1 MKQIRTEKR
10 LLLLAFLIL
19 PFLNGGMMTAQN
31 RYSGGS
37 GTNTDPYLIATVAD
51 LNQLA
56 ADCNSEATYDDW
68 INAEYRLF
76 FKMTADIDFSAQP
89 VVDGS
94 NFTPIGHSGPLGD
107 QDVTIFPANFDGDGH
122 TISGIIVN
130 RNAEDNGIFG
140 AIGRSAT
147 VKNITVAASSF
158 TGSNWTGAIV
168 GTNAGAVL
176 ENCHVKADVNVSPVA
191 DNVIGVG
198 GVLGRLHGSQL
209 YNAYVQGC
217 TSAATVGDGGK
228 SGILYV
234 GGVTGYISSNND
246 RFRQCFSCATINVA
260 EPATTHAGSLVGYR
274 NIYNGQKLGYVEK
287 CFYAV
292 EGKDVGGT
300 DGEET
305 LDMLKTAPV
314 AEFNDE
320 AGAKTRVYTAFNG
333 VPSLTLYQW
342 GAVYSGQH
350 YLYGILDPFPLYE
363 GELGTSSKNPYTIRT
378 AEDLR
383 KLSEAVNYRRDY
395 YKKYF
400 RIDAD
405 IDLGGG
411 ESTNFEPIGRKDM
424 PFNGTIYGNDHT
436 VSGMVILRS
445 GQQDSDGYAGL
456 VGMGGRYCYVYDLTL
471 TNSRITGHHNTGAIC
486 GYGYYTF
493 HVKNC
498 HVGAD
503 VTVKG
508 LPGAIGIG
516 GIVGKLEGVI
526 EGCTS
531 AATVDG
537 TAEGCSRIG
546 GVAGSMDEFEI
557 NHCLATGPVLGGNDQ
572 HVGAILGW
580 AGSNMKY
587 AINFYA
593 EECQARGIDGS
604 EIVNACLYTNAD
616 ANPSISIGKQKAT
629 YKSVQSQKVYIT
641 AYEHALLYQG
651 KYYYTT
657 RPPLGHFPLYAG
669 DMGTEEKPFLIK
681 TTEDMSLFTYD
692 VTAGCSFQNMHL
704 SLDADLNFGGG
715 NATNLKGAG
724 NKDFAFQG
732 TFNGQG
738 HTLSGIY
745 MKESFKDYT
754 NARYLS
760 LFGHLGEGALVR
772 DLIVADS
779 YFSGELYVA
788 PIAGTVDEGATIRNC
803 HVLDNVTVDKHY
815 DKSRKAQY
823 TAGLAGY
830 SLGNIEGC
838 TSAAKLYMSNYSGG
852 ITGYQSGGSVKDC
865 LYLGQFTS
873 EDKDAPAGAL
883 IGWVEAN
890 EGILLSS
897 LANNY
902 YYGEPNVGGLGG
914 FNNNRGKEALR
925 RDATGTRKAEQTS
938 QVPEGLGQLV
948 KAYDT
953 KGAISAI
960 TAYEDGLLYQG
971 HYYHSTRPATYFP
984 LYEGEDG
991 SAEKPFHIKS
1001 MADWEKFVSDVDF
1014 TITFQDKHLALDTD
1028 LDFGGEVNTFKPVSN
1043 YWGYRFLGTFDG
1055 QGHTLSGINMAYEEY
1070 TQRYYTS
1077 VFGYLNGP
1085 VTIKNLTVADS
1096 RFDGQECVAPL
1107 VGWADYDLGNVTI
1120 SNCHVADNVVVVN
1133 TKSQSS
1139 YAMAGLIGRAY
1150 HATISGC
1157 TTAAHVELG
1166 SASGGIAGQISD
1178 ATLRHNLFL
1187 GDLTINKYTEESGR
1201 KQQGAIAGYLS
1212 NSSINMCYYLPGS
1225 PVKAC
1230 ANNDL
1235 ALAKEACALGQVPP
1249 TLDTEHPAA
1258 VYKSYEGAPGM
1269 TVYGD
1274 PEHNTMSGIAYDGL
1288 FYCHSSLATLLKTIA
1303 NKTNVD
1309 FDNLADANL
1318 NHGLVDD
1325 IFYQLDNNDG
1335 SGYDNAE
1342 KTIVIAKA
1350 TTAEALC
1357 LDDPE
1362 SEVKTGS
1369 FTGLM
1374 FRVPA
1379 GIGRIT
1385 ISTRTKGNMKLA
1397 VKVGRHWPYIVAAD
1411 EKGDVVVNYDETVEA
1426 MVYVCGY
1433 SDEVNATRAKEP
1445 AAANCVSIY
1454 GITIEPVG
1462 DVARGTQ
1469 TLELAEGWNWIGSR
1483 LRESAAIDLVAEK
1496 ATNIVGKDGDY
1507 EVTQWGNYGTLK
1519 AIEPGKA
1526 YKVKAP
1532 AAATVT
1538 LPEAPVYSFGA
1549 DLPLYSGWNWVAY
1562 PGNSNAALTDV
1573 VTNPTEGDCITG
1585 LTEGFAVYSDG
1596 QWKGTLNCLQ
1606 TSHGYLYKTTGNKS
1620 LHIEFITPGEP
1631 VEAFADTVST
1641 ARKYPS
1647 TMNIVAEIL
1656 QHNNKPLAEEGY
1668 RLLAYSSEGELRGV
1682 SYLIDKKHFITI
1694 HGDSYDNFNFAVENQ
1709 LTGET
1714 YPVTETMEFQ
1724 STLEGS
1730 IDEPYI
1736 FNLESTV
1743 TGISDLKTVG
1753 HAQSAAVYDL
1763 QGRRVTNSTR
1773 QSGLLIVN
1781 EGGTT
1786 KKMIRK

>member
-1 MKQIRTEKR
+1 MNKIRTEKR
-10 LLLLAFLIL
+10 LLFLAFLIL
-19 PFLNGGMMTAQN
+19 PLLSSGEMQAQN

-37 GTNTDPYLIATVAD
+37 GTITNPYLIATAAD
-51 LNQLA
+51 LIQLS
-56 ADCNSEATYDDW
+56 ADCNSEVTYDDW
-68 INAEYRLF
+68 CNANYSLY
-76 FKMTADIDFSAQP
+76 FKMTADIDFSGQP

-107 QDVTIFPANFDGDGH
+107 QDLTIFPANFDGDGH
-122 TISGIIVN
+122 TISGVKVN
-130 RNAEDNGIFG
+130 RSAEDNGIFG

-147 VKNITVAASSF
+147 VKNITVAASTF
-158 TGSNWTGAIV
+158 IGGSWTGAVV
-168 GTNAGAVL
+168 GTNAGAIL
-176 ENCHVKADVNVSPVA
+176 ENCHVKADVNVSPA
-191 DNVIGVG
+191 ANNAIGIG

-260 EPATTHAGSLVGYR
+260 EPTTTHAGSLVGYR
-274 NIYNGQKLGYVEK
+274 NIYSGQKLGYVEK

-292 EGKDVGGT
+292 QGEDVGGS

-305 LDMLKTAPV
+305 IDMLKTVPV

-320 AGAKTRVYTAFNG
+320 AGAKVIEYTTFNG
-333 VPSLTLYQW
+333 MPSLAIYQW
-342 GAVYSGQH
+342 GAIYSGQH
-350 YLYGILDPFPLYE
+350 YLYGIPDPFPLYE
-363 GELGTSSKNPYTIRT
+363 GEVGYYNNPYTIRT

-395 YKKYF
+395 NKKYF

-411 ESTNFEPIGRKDM
+411 ETTNFKPIGTKDM
-424 PFNGTIYGNDHT
+424 PFNGVIYGNDHT
-436 VSGMVILRS
+436 ISGMVILRS
-445 GQQDSDGYAGL
+445 GQQDSDGYVGL
-456 VGMGGRYCYVYDLTL
+456 VGMAGRYCYVYDLTL
-471 TNSRITGHHNTGAIC
+471 TNSRFTGHHNTGAIC

-516 GIVGKLEGVI
+516 GIVGRLEGVI

-546 GVAGSMDEFEI
+546 GLAGSMDENEI
-557 NHCLATGPVLGGNDQ
+557 NHCLAIGQVLGGNNQ

-580 AGSNMKY
+580 AGTNMKY
-587 AINFYA
+587 TTNFYA
-593 EECQARGIDGS
+593 TECQARGVDGS
-604 EIVNACLYTNAD
+604 EIVNARLYTNAD
-616 ANPSISIGKQKAT
+616 ANPSISVGSLKAT
-629 YKSVQSQKVYIT
+629 YKSVQNKKVYIT
-641 AYEHALLYQG
+641 AYENAILYQG
-651 KYYYTT
+651 KYYYST

-669 DMGTEEKPFLIK
+669 DKGTEEKPFLIK
-681 TTEDMSLFTYD
+681 TKEDMSLFTYD

-715 NATNLKGAG
+715 NATNFKGAG

-738 HTLSGIY
+738 HTISGIY
-745 MKESFKDYT
+745 IKEIFKDWT

-760 LFGHLGEGALVR
+760 IFGHLGEGALVR

-779 YFSGELYVA
+779 YFSGELWVA

-803 HVLDNVTVDKHY
+803 HVLGNVTVDKHY
-815 DKSRKAQY
+815 GTSRKAQY

-838 TSAAKLYMSNYSGG
+838 ISAAKLYMSNYSGG
-852 ITGYQSGGSVKDC
+852 ITGYQCGGSVKDC
-865 LYLGQFTS
+865 LFLGQFTS
-873 EDKDAPAGAL
+873 SDKDAPAGAL

-890 EGILLSS
+890 EGVLQSS

-902 YYGEPNVGGLGG
+902 YYGEPTIGGLGG
-914 FNNNRGKEALR
+914 FNENSGKEALR
-925 RDATGTRKAEQTS
+925 RDASGTRKAEQTS
-938 QVPEGLGQLV
+938 QAPEGLGQQV
-948 KAYDT
+948 KAYDS
-953 KGAISAI
+953 KGSISVI
-960 TAYEDGLLYQG
+960 TAFEDGLLYQG

-1001 MADWEKFVSDVDF
+1001 MSDWEKFVSDVDF
-1014 TITFQDKHLALDTD
+1014 TVTFQDKHLALDID
-1028 LDFGGEVNTFKPVSN
+1028 LDFGGAVNAFKPVSS
-1043 YWGYRFLGTFDG
+1043 YWGYRFLGSFDG
-1055 QGHTLSGINMAYEEY
+1055 QGHTLSGINICGEEF
-1070 TQRYYTS
+1070 TQRAYTS

-1096 RFDGQECVAPL
+1096 RFDGQECVAPI
-1107 VGWADYDLGNVTI
+1107 VGWADYSMGNVTI
-1120 SNCHVADNVVVVN
+1120 SNCHVADNVVVIN
-1133 TKSQSS
+1133 TKSQGSN
-1139 YAMAGLIGRAY
+1139 AMAGLIGRAY
-1150 HATISGC
+1150 YATISGC

-1166 SASGGIAGQISD
+1166 SSSGGIAGQISD

-1187 GDLTINKYTEESGR
+1187 GDLTIDEYAEESAKR
-1201 KQQGAIAGYLS
+1201 QQGAIAGYHD
-1212 NSSINMCYYLPGS
+1212 NSTLYMCYYLPGS

-1235 ALAKEACALGQVPP
+1235 AQAKEACALGQLPP
-1249 TLDTEHPAA
+1249 TLDKDHPTAI
-1258 VYKSYEGAPGM
+1258 YKSFEGAPGM
-1269 TVYGD
+1269 TVYGA
-1274 PEHNTMSGIAYDGL
+1274 PEVNAMSGIAYDGL
-1288 FYCHSSLATLLKTIA
+1288 FYCHSSLATLLKTIV
-1303 NKTNVD
+1303 NKTDVN
-1309 FDNLADANL
+1309 FENLAEANL
-1318 NHGLVDD
+1318 DHGLVDD

-1335 SGYDNAE
+1335 SGYDSAE
-1342 KTIVIAKA
+1342 KAIVIAKA

-1385 ISTRTKGNMKLA
+1385 ISTRTTGKMKLA
-1397 VKVGRHWPYIVAAD
+1397 VKVGHHWPHIVAAN
-1411 EKGDVVVNYDETVEA
+1411 EKGDVVVNYDETEET

-1433 SDEVNATRAKEP
+1433 SSDASASRAKQP
-1445 AAANCVSIY
+1445 AAANSVSIY
-1454 GITIEPVG
+1454 GISIQPTG

-1469 TLELAEGWNWIGSR
+1469 TLELAEGWNWIGTR
-1483 LRESAAIDLVAEK
+1483 LRESASIDLVAEK
-1496 ATNIVGKDGDY
+1496 ATKIIGKDGDY
-1507 EVTQWGNYGTLK
+1507 QVSQWGNYGSLK

-1526 YKVKAP
+1526 YKVQAP

-1538 LPEAPVYSFGA
+1538 LPEAPIYSYGA
-1549 DLPLYSGWNWVAY
+1549 DLPLYGGWNWVAY

-1585 LTEGFAVYSDG
+1585 LTEGFAVYSGG

-1606 TSHGYLYKTTGNKS
+1606 TGHGYLYQTTGSKS
-1620 LHIEFITPGEP
+1620 LHLDFPTSGESI
-1631 VEAFADTVST
+1631 EAFADMVNA
-1641 ARKYPS
+1641 ARKYQS
-1647 TMNIVAEIL
+1647 TMNIVAEIM
-1656 QHNNKPLAEEGY
+1656 QRNNMPLTEEGY
-1668 RLLAYSSEGELRGV
+1668 RLMAYSSEGELRGV

-1694 HGDSYDNFNFAVENQ
+1694 HGESYDNFTFAVENQ

-1714 YPVTETMEFQ
+1714 YPVTGTMAFQ
-1724 STLEGS
+1724 SILEGS
-1730 IDEPYI
+1730 ISNPYI

-1753 HAQSAAVYDL
+1753 NAQSTAVYDL
-1763 QGRRVTNSTR
+1763 QGRRVTNSTKR
-1773 QSGLLIVN
+1773 GGLLIVN

-1786 KKMIRK
+1786 KKLIRK